1 MSAYLPFQTEF
12 NDAECLVQALADND
26 VLSYKNVEVHEQAQS
41 LIGYHSD
48 VRPEKANIIIR
59 RKDIGGSSNDIGFLK
74 NEATGK
80 YTAIISDF
88 DKHKH
93 GSPYMLGL
101 KNAYNVARM
110 KKEAR
115 RQGLKLKSD
124 TVVNG
129 KRVVKYLQV

>member
-1 MSAYLPFQTEF
+1 MSAYLPFETEF
-12 NDAECLVQALADND
+12 MDQECLIKALAENTEI
-26 VLSYKNVEVHEQAQS
+26 SYTKVEVHEQPQN
-41 LIGYHSD
+41 LVGYHGD
-48 VRPEKANIIIR
+48 MRQQKANIIIR